1 MVRSN
6 MYSLFVRFYFGT
18 KNKEVHIME
27 TGIIVAVMAAIVV
40 AAGIYAWY
48 ISRD

>member
-1 MVRSN
+1 
-6 MYSLFVRFYFGT
+6 
-18 KNKEVHIME
+18 ME
-27 TGIIVAVMAAIVV
+27 TGIIVAVMAVIVV